1 MNNRRR
7 IWVLGLAIAL
17 LLFTC
22 ALSYIPGMIRA
33 KPVLPMWLMGYAMN
47 PAPYHAAAFL
57 VLLLLLAALWL
68 TKPIKLGLG
77 TTIVVVALV
86 LLAGAVSALDLFMG
100 YIMETT
106 VSSKVQFESYEYY
119 LLEEGNLFA
128 DAYRVYECDL
138 VTRMCRKI
146 PYSMSAEVGG
156 PARLRLDTPTR
167 TLCILD
173 PYGRVVDT
181 YHLPD

>member
-1 MNNRRR
+1 
-7 IWVLGLAIAL
+7 
-17 LLFTC
+17 
-22 ALSYIPGMIRA
+22 
-33 KPVLPMWLMGYAMN
+33 MGYAMN

-57 VLLLLLAALWL
+57 ILLLFLGVVWL
-68 TKPIKLGLG
+68 MKPIKLGLR

-86 LLAGAVSALDLFMG
+86 LLACAVSALDLFMG
-100 YIMETT
+100 WIMETT
-106 VSSKVQFESYEYY
+106 VLSKVQFESYEYY
-119 LLEEGNLFA
+119 LIDKYELDVYLTE
-128 DAYRVYECDL
+128 VYECDL

-146 PYSMSAEVGG
+146 PYSRSAEVGG

-167 TLCILD
+167 TLYILD

>member
-1 MNNRRR
+1 
-7 IWVLGLAIAL
+7 VLGLTIAL
-17 LLFTC
+17 LPFTC
-22 ALSYIPGMIRA
+22 ALSYIPGMIWA
-33 KPVLPMWLMGYAMN
+33 KPVLPMWLRGYAMN

-57 VLLLLLAALWL
+57 IFLLLLVVVWL
-68 TKPIKLGLG
+68 IKPIKLGLR

-100 YIMETT
+100 WIMETT
-106 VSSKVQFESYEYY
+106 VSSQVQFESYEYY
-119 LLEEGNLFA
+119 LIDKGELSG
-128 DAYRVYECDL
+128 YRREVYECDL
-138 VTRMCRKI
+138 VTRMCHKI
-146 PYSMSAEVGG
+146 PYSRSAGFGV

-167 TLCILD
+167 TLYMLD